1 MSLNEIMLSDPQ
13 TVGPEDTVP
22 TAFRLMKKFGMRNLP
37 VVDGDGCFLG
47 VFSTVHLIELLLPVA
62 ATVEGGLTDLSFV
75 HDSLDDIRERY
86 QNVEN
91 HKVGDFIESEHVPVV
106 HTETSL
112 VEAMLLLYKHRT
124 HVTVVEES
132 TNKVVGVI
140 TVNGILE
147 ALMGAD

>member
-13 TVGPEDTVP
+13 TVGPEATVP
-22 TAFRLMKKFGMRNLP
+22 TAFRLMKQFGMRNLP
-37 VVDGDGCFLG
+37 VVDDDGRFLG

-75 HDSLDDIRERY
+75 QDSLDDIRERY
-86 QNVEN
+86 KNVEN

-106 HTETSL
+106 HTGTSL

>member
-13 TVGPEDTVP
+13 TVGPEATVP
-22 TAFRLMKKFGMRNLP
+22 TAFRLMKQFGMRNLP
-37 VVDGDGCFLG
+37 VVDDDGRFLG

-75 HDSLDDIRERY
+75 QDSLDDIRERY
-86 QNVEN
+86 KNVEN

-147 ALMGAD
+147 ALMGTD

>member
-1 MSLNEIMLSDPQ
+1 
-13 TVGPEDTVP
+13 
-22 TAFRLMKKFGMRNLP
+22 MKQFGMRNLP
-37 VVDGDGCFLG
+37 VVDDDGRFLG

-75 HDSLDDIRERY
+75 QDSLDDIRERY
-86 QNVEN
+86 KNVEN

-106 HTETSL
+106 HTGTSL
-112 VEAMLLLYKHRT
+112 VEAMLLLYQHRT

-147 ALMGAD
+147 ALIGTG